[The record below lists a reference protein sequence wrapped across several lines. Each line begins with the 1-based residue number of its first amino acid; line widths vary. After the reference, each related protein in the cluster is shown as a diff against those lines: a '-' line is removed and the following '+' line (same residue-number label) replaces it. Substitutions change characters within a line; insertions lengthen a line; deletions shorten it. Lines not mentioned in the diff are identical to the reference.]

1 MILLRYCVVSHIKQ
15 NPAANLMSISSMFK
29 YRWNTKVKV
38 KLQNIWQKSFKVDFA
53 MIDECFTL
61 TEHADAETL

>member
-1 MILLRYCVVSHIKQ
+1 
-15 NPAANLMSISSMFK
+15 MSISSMFK
-29 YRWNTKVKV
+29 YRWNTKVKL
-38 KLQNIWQKSFKVDFA
+38 KLQSIWQKIFKVDFA